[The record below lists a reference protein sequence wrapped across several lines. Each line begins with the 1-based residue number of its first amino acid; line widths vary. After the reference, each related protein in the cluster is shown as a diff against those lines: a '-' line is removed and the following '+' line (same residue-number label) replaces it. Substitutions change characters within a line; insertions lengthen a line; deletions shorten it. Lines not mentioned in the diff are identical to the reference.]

1 MDWESVFKLITAAL
15 ASVGGATAIIFG
27 ASNKL
32 GKFWAQKIL
41 EQEKNKLAAELE
53 ATKRELDLAKDK
65 LLSSHN
71 DKVAIYRMVIDT
83 VAEILSS
90 FDAWHEKEIN
100 AKESQQ
106 AFQSFNKSRIKLYG
120 YLGMLAPQNVMDAQ
134 DRLIDHLL
142 LVHHKN
148 APYDWCEV
156 RELSIALINEVR
168 QDMGIDT
175 NPISYNGV
183 L

>member
-15 ASVGGATAIIFG
+15 ASVGGATVIILG
-27 ASNKL
+27 VSSKL

-41 EQEKNKLAAELE
+41 EQEKSKLASELE
-53 ATKRELDLAKDK
+53 TTKRELDLAKDK
-65 LLSSHN
+65 LLSTHN

-83 VAEILSS
+83 VAEILST
-90 FDAWHEKEIN
+90 FDAWHEREIS

-106 AFQSFNKSRIKLYG
+106 AFQSFNRNRIKLYG
-120 YLGMLAPQNVMDAQ
+120 YIGMLAPQNVMDAQ

-142 LVHHKN
+142 LVHHQN
-148 APYDWCEV
+148 APYDWREV
-156 RELSIALINEVR
+156 RKLAIALINEVR
-168 QDMGIDT
+168 KDMGIDT